1 MSFDDYTG
9 VSDRP
14 ISILHVM
21 EGTFT
26 YGGTPRELLSL
37 VVNRNQGKLRHI
49 FLLFS
54 NTISNLNQ
62 EFREAGAVVEEV
74 DRHRNWDA
82 RLLWDI
88 LKVRRRYQCDI
99 INTHFARADIY
110 GTLAGILA
118 RIPVVKSVHGILWND
133 SRWLQRIDSL
143 LSPLR
148 AYTICNSEATRRA
161 VIRRTGAKNTKTIYV
176 GVPDHAVHLTPEQRV
191 AKRTELEIPPDAFVI
206 THVGGMIELRD
217 QSVILRAV
225 RQCIETGI
233 NAYLMLVGDGPL
245 RGRLEAEN
253 IELGLSQRTRFLGY
267 RSDVVELYAMSD
279 VYVNMAREEG
289 FGIAVIEAM
298 QAGLPVVLANA
309 GALPELIED
318 GISGLLVP
326 VGDPDGLAKSLHRVV
341 SDTELARR
349 LGSEA
354 KQRAKGLFSISRFVS
369 NIEKVFIDIN
379 VKCKN

>member
-1 MSFDDYTG
+1 MSVDDCPE
-9 VSDRP
+9 VPNHP
-14 ISILHVM
+14 ISILYVM
-21 EGTFT
+21 QGTFT
-26 YGGTPRELLSL
+26 HGGTPRELLSL
-37 VVNRNQGKLRHI
+37 VVNGNHGKLRHI
-49 FLLFS
+49 FLLFANS
-54 NTISNLNQ
+54 APNLNQ
-62 EFREAGAVVEEV
+62 EFREAGAIVDEV

-88 LKVRRRYQCDI
+88 LKVRRRYRCDI

-110 GTLAGILA
+110 GTLAGVLA

-148 AYTICNSEATRRA
+148 ACTICNSEATRRA
-161 VIRRTGAKNTKTIYV
+161 VVRQTGAKNTKMIYV
-176 GVPDHAVHLTPEQRV
+176 GVPDHAVHLTPEQRK

-206 THVGGMIELRD
+206 MHVGGMIELRD

-225 RQCIETGI
+225 KKCVETGM

-245 RGRLEAEN
+245 RRRLEAEN
-253 IELGLSQRTRFLGY
+253 IELGLSHRTRFLGY
-267 RSDVVELYAMSD
+267 RSDVVELNAMSD
-279 VYVNMAREEG
+279 VHVNMAREEG
-289 FGIAVIEAM
+289 FGIAVVEAM

-318 GISGLLVP
+318 GISGLLVA
-326 VGDPDGLAKSLHRVV
+326 VGDSDDLAKSLHRLL

-349 LGSEA
+349 LGSGA
-354 KQRAKGLFSISRFVS
+354 KRRAKGLFSISRYVS
-369 NIEKVFIDIN
+369 DIEKVFIDIN
-379 VKCKN
+379 VKFKK

>member
-1 MSFDDYTG
+1 METPQRHIVSEPGKRKSENEFNDCPEI
-9 VSDRP
+9 SDRP

-26 YGGTPRELLSL
+26 HGGTPRELLSL
-37 VVNRNQGKLRHI
+37 VVNRDERKLRHI
-49 FLLFS
+49 FLLFANS
-54 NTISNLNQ
+54 APNLNK
-62 EFREAGAVVEEV
+62 EFRETGAIVDEV
-74 DRHRNWDA
+74 DRRRNWDA

-88 LKVRRRYQCDI
+88 LKVRRRYRCDI

-110 GTLAGILA
+110 GTLAGMLA

-148 AYTICNSEATRRA
+148 ACTICNSEATRRA
-161 VIRRTGAKNTKTIYV
+161 IIRQTGAKNTKMIYV
-176 GVPDHAVHLTPEQRV
+176 GVLDHAVHLTPEQRM
-191 AKRTELEIPPDAFVI
+191 AKRAELEIPPDGFVI

-245 RGRLEAEN
+245 RRRLETED

-267 RSDVVELYAMSD
+267 RSDVVELNAMSD
-279 VYVNMAREEG
+279 VYVNMTREEG
-289 FGIAVIEAM
+289 FGIAVVEAM
-298 QAGLPVVLANA
+298 HAGLPVVLAKA

-326 VGDPDGLAKSLHRVV
+326 VGDPDGLAKSLLRWYRI
-341 SDTELARR
+341 L
-349 LGSEA
+349 
-354 KQRAKGLFSISRFVS
+354 
-369 NIEKVFIDIN
+369 N
-379 VKCKN
+379 